1 MTKRVVSQS
10 GATAT
15 VATLEDISGSAYVLP
30 PATASSLGGVKMGAT
45 VADCTVA
52 IDGTSAGTQL
62 NALIASLKAAGVIA

>member
-1 MTKRVVSQS
+1 MTERVVSQS

-30 PATASSLGGVKMGAT
+30 AATASDLGGVKKGAT
-45 VADCTVA
+45 VAACTVA
-52 IDGTSAGTQL
+52 ADGTSAGTQL